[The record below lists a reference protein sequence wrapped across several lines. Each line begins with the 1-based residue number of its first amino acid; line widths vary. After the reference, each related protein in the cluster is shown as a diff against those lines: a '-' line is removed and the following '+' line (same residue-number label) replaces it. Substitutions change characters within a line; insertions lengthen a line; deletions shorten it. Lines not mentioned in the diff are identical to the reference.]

1 MNYVTIHT
9 PKQLS
14 CKRVQKEVEAL
25 MQSGVKSFDIRLKL
39 EFFTTDELINEL
51 INDFR
56 IVKNKIAFKLDQR

>member
-1 MNYVTIHT
+1 MNHVTIYT

-14 CKRVQKEVEAL
+14 CKRVQKEVETL

-51 INDFR
+51 LNDFR